1 MPDEQIKATYEQHS
15 GNDLTC
21 VNAARV
27 SFGKRSSMV
36 EDEHGVWRLKDAD
49 KRLIQFLAR
58 GYTADEYEEFVQDIA
73 ETKYFEDEYDFD
85 VNGYPPTHGT
95 GEWLEKQLWAF
106 RDKSEHKSPFNH
118 CFATFVVDAPIFVRS
133 QLTKSEYL
141 VVNEVS
147 RRYVDTA
154 PEFYT
159 PTTWRNKA
167 ANKKQGSE
175 GFNPKFNRGVGTG
188 YREDEYEHNDNS
200 LALYEKVLSYGVAPE
215 QARML
220 LPQSMMTTWWWSGSL
235 GAFAKMCRLRL
246 APDAQYESRL
256 VAQQI
261 SNKMLELYPVAWKS
275 LVLREFD

>member
-36 EDEHGVWRLKDAD
+36 EDEHGVWRLKEGD

-58 GYTADEYEEFVQDIA
+58 GYTADDYEEAMTQFIA
-73 ETKYFEDEYDFD
+73 LGNSVYNGWDFAKDELETM
-85 VNGYPPTHGT
+85 
-95 GEWLEKQLWAF
+95 LWQF
-106 RDKSEHKSPFNH
+106 RDKAEHKSPFNH
-118 CFATFVVDAPIFVRS
+118 CFATFVVDAPMYVARQLVKHEYMPWNEMSGRYIELDNMFTPSAYRSKVR
-133 QLTKSEYL
+133 
-141 VVNEVS
+141 
-147 RRYVDTA
+147 D
-154 PEFYT
+154 
-159 PTTWRNKA
+159 
-167 ANKKQGSE
+167 KKQGS
-175 GFNPKFNRGVGTG
+175 GANIKDADHF
-188 YREDEYEHNDNS
+188 
-200 LALYEKVLSYGVAPE
+200 ALKALFTTQNHEAYQAYKDAIAYGLCEE
-215 QARML
+215 QARGL
-220 LPQSMMTTWWWSGSL
+220 LPLNTMTTWWWSGSL

>member
-1 MPDEQIKATYEQHS
+1 MPDEQIKVTYEQHS

-27 SFGKRSSMV
+27 SFGKRSSMI
-36 EDEHGVWRLKDAD
+36 EDEHGVWRLKEGD

-58 GYTADEYEEFVQDIA
+58 GYTQDDYEIFMSDTLLNADYED
-73 ETKYFEDEYDFD
+73 
-85 VNGYPPTHGT
+85 
-95 GEWLEKQLWAF
+95 LEKVMWEF
-106 RDKSEHKSPFNH
+106 RDKGEHKSPFNH
-118 CFATFVVDAPIFVRS
+118 CFATFVVEAPIFVRS

-147 RRYVDTA
+147 RRYVDTT

-175 GFNPKFNRGVGTG
+175 GINRKFNHGVGTG
-188 YREDEYEHNDNS
+188 YREAEYEHNDNS
-200 LALYEKVLSYGVAPE
+200 LALYEKVLSHGVAPE

>member
-1 MPDEQIKATYEQHS
+1 MPDEQIKATYEHHV
-15 GNDLTC
+15 GNDLT
-21 VNAARV
+21 VANAARV

-49 KRLIQFLAR
+49 KRLIQFLAK
-58 GYTADEYEEFVQDIA
+58 GYTADEYTEVMSQIASLGNSVYDGWDFAKDELERLLWEF
-73 ETKYFEDEYDFD
+73 
-85 VNGYPPTHGT
+85 H
-95 GEWLEKQLWAF
+95 
-106 RDKSEHKSPFNH
+106 DKGEHKSPFNH

-147 RRYVDTA
+147 RRYVDTT

-159 PTTWRNKA
+159 PNMWRNKA

-175 GFNPKFNRGVGTG
+175 GFNPKFNHGVGTG

>member
-1 MPDEQIKATYEQHS
+1 MPDDQIKAIYEHHV
-15 GNDLTC
+15 GNDLT
-21 VNAARV
+21 VANAARV

-36 EDEHGVWRLKDAD
+36 EDEHGVWRLKEGD

-58 GYTADEYEEFVQDIA
+58 GYTQDDYEIFMSDTLLSADYED
-73 ETKYFEDEYDFD
+73 
-85 VNGYPPTHGT
+85 
-95 GEWLEKQLWAF
+95 LEKVMWEF
-106 RDKSEHKSPFNH
+106 RDKGEHKSPFNH

-147 RRYVDTA
+147 RRYVDTT

-175 GFNPKFNRGVGTG
+175 GFNPKFNHGVGTG

-246 APDAQYESRL
+246 APDAQYESQL